1 MTDWRGWLITDEQ
14 AELIRGGDIPAR
26 NAFYF
31 DNLARIKGMAYN
43 YAYKTPRCRGYGVDM
58 VSCLYVD
65 LGYFRQDNGKPVVD
79 GLSLS
84 RFVVASFR
92 YCLYGGLLYLS
103 ENNPKL
109 LSGGGLAV
117 YAADCLSLDK
127 PFGGMQNAKRHQDD
141 KNACTLGEVVPAP
154 DMLEGLGFVDH
165 TDDLKAVVADL
176 LSPRENVYFGLFIEG
191 YGNAE
196 ISRRLGYKGS
206 NCAPRVRE
214 KLRKNCSLIL
224 SRLAALGV
232 SVDGYENKAP
242 YNPKTDKVYKLS
254 PERRARAAELKRI
267 REAKKRAL
275 LSATSI

>member
-1 MTDWRGWLITDEQ
+1 
-14 AELIRGGDIPAR
+14 
-26 NAFYF
+26 
-31 DNLARIKGMAYN
+31 
-43 YAYKTPRCRGYGVDM
+43 
-58 VSCLYVD
+58 
-65 LGYFRQDNGKPVVD
+65 
-79 GLSLS
+79 
-84 RFVVASFR
+84 
-92 YCLYGGLLYLS
+92 
-103 ENNPKL
+103 
-109 LSGGGLAV
+109 
-117 YAADCLSLDK
+117 
-127 PFGGMQNAKRHQDD
+127 
-141 KNACTLGEVVPAP
+141 
-154 DMLEGLGFVDH
+154 MLEGLGFVDH